1 MDEPLVGDE
10 IEFAVMD
17 EVHLGRTGFLDG
29 ILDGKYIYRYKE
41 RILQCASPMPSFNL
55 IAIPGKPHIQ
65 PSSFSTFSS
74 SHTRNVLEDF
84 KEEEA
89 AR

>member
-29 ILDGKYIYRYKE
+29 ILDGKYIYRYKKG
-41 RILQCASPMPSFNL
+41 RGKNLAMCFSYAFLQPHCDT
-55 IAIPGKPHIQ
+55 GKTSH
-65 PSSFSTFSS
+65 STLLLQRFF
-74 SHTRNVLEDF
+74 T
-84 KEEEA
+84 
-89 AR
+89 